1 MPGRI
6 IEDMAELNK
15 LIGREVGMSD
25 WFEVDQALIAAF
37 ATLTSDHQWIH
48 VDTDR
53 ARVESPYGTTIAHGF
68 LTLSLLSQLQAQ
80 AVQIRGEF
88 ARRINYGF
96 NRIRFPSAV
105 LAGAR
110 LRLRSSLQALD
121 EIEGGYQL
129 TWAVILEID
138 GESRP
143 ALAAEWLT
151 RLYR

>member
-1 MPGRI
+1 
-6 IEDMAELNK
+6 
-15 LIGREVGMSD
+15 
-25 WFEVDQALIAAF
+25 FEVDQALITAF
-37 ATLTSDHQWIH
+37 AELTRDHQWIH
-48 VDTDR
+48 VDGAR
-53 ARVESPYGTTIAHGF
+53 ARDESPWGSTIAHGF
-68 LTLSLLSQLQAQ
+68 LTLAMLSQLQAQ

-105 LAGAR
+105 PAGAR
-110 LRLRSSLQALD
+110 IRLRSTLVALD
-121 EIEGGYQL
+121 EIEGGFQL
-129 TWAVILEID
+129 PWAVLIEIE